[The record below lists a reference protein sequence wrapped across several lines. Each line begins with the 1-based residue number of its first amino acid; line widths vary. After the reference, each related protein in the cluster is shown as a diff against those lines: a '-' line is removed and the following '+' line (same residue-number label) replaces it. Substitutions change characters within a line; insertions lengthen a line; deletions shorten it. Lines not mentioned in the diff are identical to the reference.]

1 MIHALEHHARVQPRA
16 IALTAAET
24 SLTYAELYQRV
35 MALADFLAERDVRR
49 LGISVENG
57 LDWIV
62 VRQAAGA
69 TILGCKIELT
79 PDQQRLKSPA
89 QTHNP
94 AGSTAKYP

>member
-1 MIHALEHHARVQPRA
+1 MTIRQLP
-16 IALTAAET
+16 T
-24 SLTYAELYQRV
+24 SLIDWQPARCNGDLRPDQH
-35 MALADFLAERDVRR
+35 
-49 LGISVENG
+49 G